1 MYSKSSKRI
10 ILSISFYTVL
20 VIISFTMIL
29 PFIWMLS
36 TAFKEP
42 SDVFKLPPQWIPNP
56 VRLKNFQEVFQF
68 VPFARMYLNS
78 IIVST
83 TITIGHLLTSS
94 LAAFAFARLE
104 FPGRDIVFLIYLSL
118 LMLPEEVTII
128 PRYIMMKNLG
138 WIDKYQGLIIP
149 LLFSVF
155 SAFLLRQFFITLPKE
170 LDDAALIDGA
180 SWYRVYWQITLPLS
194 KPALSAL
201 AIFSFTGS
209 WNNFLWPLIITNS
222 DWMKTIPVGLA
233 MFQDIYTIQWNQ
245 IMAAS
250 TIAVIPVL
258 IVYILNQRLFTQGI
272 VLTGLK
278 E

>member
-1 MYSKSSKRI
+1 MKYNSKMSGK
-10 ILSISFYTVL
+10 SIASYIFLIFTSFAM
-20 VIISFTMIL
+20 VI
-29 PFIWMLS
+29 PFMWMLS

-42 SDVFKLPPQWIPNP
+42 ADVFKLPPQWIPRP

-68 VPFARMYLNS
+68 LPFARMYLNS

-83 TITIGHLLTSS
+83 TITFGHLLISS
-94 LAAFAFARLE
+94 LAAFAFTRLD
-104 FPGRDIVFLIYLSL
+104 FPGRDIIFLMYLSL

-128 PRYIMMKNLG
+128 PRYIMMKNFG
-138 WIDKYQGLIIP
+138 WIDKYQGLIVP
-149 LLFSVF
+149 LLLSVF
-155 SAFLLRQFFITLPKE
+155 GIFLLRQFFITLPKD
-170 LDDAALIDGA
+170 LDDAAIVDGA

-194 KPALSAL
+194 KPVLSAL

-233 MFQDIYTIQWNQ
+233 MFQDLYTIQWNQ

-258 IVYILNQRLFTQGI
+258 VVYILNQRFFTQGI